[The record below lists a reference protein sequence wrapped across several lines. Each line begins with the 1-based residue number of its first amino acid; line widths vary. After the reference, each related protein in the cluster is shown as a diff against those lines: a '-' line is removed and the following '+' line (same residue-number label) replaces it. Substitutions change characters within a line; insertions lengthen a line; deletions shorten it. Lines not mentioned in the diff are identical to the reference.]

1 MSETSV
7 KQDTGKRRLDL
18 LPWDALDEVGN
29 VLTYGVHKYPN
40 PEQNWRVNSTKDD
53 IKRYK
58 AALLRHFSR
67 IEQGELYD
75 EESGCLHSACI
86 ATNAL
91 FIIALEKKFLLPIS
105 EETEREFIATGILRV
120 DQTLGNIELKT
131 LANYLET
138 EDTNEK
144 A

>member
-29 VLTYGVHKYPN
+29 VLTYGVNKYPN

-91 FIIALEKKFLLPIS
+91 FIIALEKKFLLPTAGNKQS
-105 EETEREFIATGILRV
+105 DTLKDNYSFTGPGIGGIP
-120 DQTLGNIELKT
+120 LGNCKKREEE
-131 LANYLET
+131 AS
-138 EDTNEK
+138 EK
-144 A
+144 N